1 MEGVWKLVHGGD
13 MPNVNSNS
21 NYYSVLE
28 KAESDVGLVGP
39 TAGFSPQIGVL
50 VSMMTFIR
58 YRVLKSV
65 RGMSIEDL
73 DFLLDE
79 RANTIGAILLHL
91 AATETYYQLNTFG
104 EMEWGAWPEA
114 VKQEWDVPMHLGEQ
128 ARQTIKGQSLD
139 YYLSALQK
147 SREKT
152 LAEFRIRDDEWLAR
166 VDKNWN
172 WTNHAKW
179 FHVTEHE
186 SNHNGQFKFLKR
198 RLPDANPADP
208 PIYS

>member
-1 MEGVWKLVHGGD
+1 MAND
-13 MPNVNSNS
+13 TANS
-21 NYYSVLE
+21 NYYSVLG

-39 TAGFSPQIGVL
+39 TEGFSPQIGAL

-65 RGMSIEDL
+65 KGMSIEDL

-79 RANTIGAILLHL
+79 RANTIGGILLHL
-91 AATETYYQLNTFG
+91 AATETYYQLNSFG
-104 EMEWGAWPEA
+104 EMAWGTWSDT
-114 VKQEWDVPMHLGEQ
+114 VKEEWDVPMHLGER
-128 ARQTIKGQSLD
+128 ARQTIRGHSLD
-139 YYLSALQK
+139 YYLSALHRT
-147 SREKT
+147 REKT
-152 LAEFRIRDDEWLAR
+152 VAEFRIRDDEWLAR
-166 VDKNWN
+166 VDTNWN

-198 RLPDANPADP
+198 RFPGANPADP
-208 PIYS
+208 PISS

>member
-1 MEGVWKLVHGGD
+1 MAND
-13 MPNVNSNS
+13 TANS
-21 NYYSVLE
+21 NYYSVLG

-39 TAGFSPQIGVL
+39 SEGFSPQIGAL

-65 RGMSIEDL
+65 KGMSIEDL

-79 RANTIGAILLHL
+79 RANTIGGILLHL
-91 AATETYYQLNTFG
+91 AATETYYQLNSFG
-104 EMEWGAWPEA
+104 EMAWGTWSDT
-114 VKQEWDVPMHLGEQ
+114 VKEEWDVPMHLGER
-128 ARQTIKGQSLD
+128 ARQTIRGHSLD
-139 YYLSALQK
+139 YYLSALHRT
-147 SREKT
+147 REKT
-152 LAEFRIRDDEWLAR
+152 VAEFRIRDDEWLAR
-166 VDKNWN
+166 VDTNWN

-198 RLPDANPADP
+198 RFPGANPADP
-208 PIYS
+208 PISS